1 MIARFSLV
9 FLLTAIFASA
19 AEMKTAATATNQL
32 GLDLLPQVAAPADN
46 ALLSPYSI
54 QLALA
59 MTYAG
64 ADGDT
69 RAEMSRVLHFPA
81 DSAVLDASFA
91 ALTKALDEGV
101 ADYNRRNAQIKKHG
115 GGSDSIELHVANRL
129 FGQQG
134 YAFRAPFLATLKTS
148 YGAPFEE
155 ADIRSDPENV
165 RVHINEWAEA
175 QTAKKIRD
183 LIPDGML
190 MDDVRLVLA
199 NAVYFK
205 APWAEEF
212 TKAAT
217 QDRPFRVRGGEPK
230 PAPTMRVNREFP
242 YAKHDGFT
250 ALALPYVGGDL
261 QYLILLPDAPTGLA
275 ALEKNLTAELL
286 SDCAAMKPQMLNLE
300 LPKFKIAP
308 DTSTLSKA
316 LQALGLNTA
325 FDQPKGSANFDRM
338 APRKG
343 NDYLAIG
350 EVFHKTFLAL
360 DEDGTEAAAAT
371 AVEMVMLGIAPPRDP
386 VEPIVVKVDHP
397 FLFAIQHRGS
407 GACLFLGRV
416 TDPR

>member
-1 MIARFSLV
+1 MIVRFSLV

-32 GLDLLPQVAAPADN
+32 GLDLLPQVGAPADN

-81 DSAVLDASFA
+81 DGAALDASFA
-91 ALTKALDEGV
+91 ALAKALDEGV
-101 ADYNRRNAQIKKHG
+101 TNANQQRVNRDQL
-115 GGSDSIELHVANRL
+115 ELHVANRL

-155 ADIRSDPENV
+155 VDIHSDPENV
-165 RVHINEWAEA
+165 RVHINEWVEA

-205 APWAEEF
+205 APWANPF
-212 TKAAT
+212 NKAAT
-217 QDRPFRVRGGEPK
+217 VDLPFKVRGNAPK
-230 PAPTMRVNREFP
+230 NLPTMRHYRSLP
-242 YAKHDGFT
+242 YAKHAGFT
-250 ALALPYVGGDL
+250 ALALNYVGNDL
-261 QYLILLPDAPTGLA
+261 QFLILLPDAPDGLA
-275 ALEKNLTAELL
+275 ALEKNITPELFSRCTNMGTEL
-286 SDCAAMKPQMLNLE
+286 VVLE
-300 LPKFKIAP
+300 LPKFKLAP
-308 DTSTLSKA
+308 TILPLSQTL
-316 LQALGLNTA
+316 QTLGLKIA
-325 FDQPKGSANFDRM
+325 FNQPKGSANFDRI
-338 APRKG
+338 APR
-343 NDYLAIG
+343 NPSDAIFIG
-350 EVFHKTFLAL
+350 ELFHKTFIAL
-360 DEDGTEAAAAT
+360 DEDGTEAAAA
-371 AVEMVMLGIAPPRDP
+371 IAQASAGGSAPQ
-386 VEPIVVKVDHP
+386 EPIVVKVDHP